1 MNISTR
7 SQYKKT
13 IYVGDRNCK
22 NYCQHLIQLVSDI
35 RHQHRCYLF
44 NPFKH
49 NFKSMNFSTD
59 LEIVDNVIQNT
70 NFPFHIIDHPMKPFG
85 MRYWDTSSYHYN
97 GIESFLEQSPQACSW
112 LRDLEYLVD
121 FEYYDSLELQDGGLH
136 SFLHVF
142 PKVR

>member
-1 MNISTR
+1 
-7 SQYKKT
+7 
-13 IYVGDRNCK
+13 
-22 NYCQHLIQLVSDI
+22 
-35 RHQHRCYLF
+35 
-44 NPFKH
+44 
-49 NFKSMNFSTD
+49 MNFSTD

-85 MRYWDTSSYHYN
+85 MRYWDTFSHNYN
-97 GIESFLEQSPQACSW
+97 GIEDFLERSPPACSW

-121 FEYYDSLELQDGGLH
+121 FKYYDSLELQDGGLH